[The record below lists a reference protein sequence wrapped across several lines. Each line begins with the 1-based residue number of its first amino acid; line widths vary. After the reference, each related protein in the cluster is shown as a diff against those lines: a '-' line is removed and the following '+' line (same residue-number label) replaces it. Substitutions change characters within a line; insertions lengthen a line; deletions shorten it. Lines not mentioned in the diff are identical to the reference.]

1 MSEPSSSQDLRH
13 LTSAVQQLTVVAEG
27 LSSRYPQSRAE
38 EESHLEGAWHRRWF
52 VVRESSIVPFVPL
65 KYLKSPPKLEVES
78 GLPPL
83 PDFCVSAVEKD
94 LNLSVELARP
104 VAFAVFRAGFWA
116 RVSGATYTKY
126 TSDLQFDSELKY
138 WLLRRAP
145 GFSHF
150 ILVQS
155 ETEAI
160 QLSSDCKEIEILEAF
175 PSFAE
180 VKVFC
185 VGACISIP
193 PVWKWNGHL

>member
-1 MSEPSSSQDLRH
+1 MSEPSSSQDLCQ

-27 LSSRYPQSRAE
+27 LSSRYPQGRLE
-38 EESHLEGAWHRRWF
+38 EENRCERVWHRHWF
-52 VVRESSIVPFVPL
+52 VVKESSIVPFVPL
-65 KYLKSPPKLEVES
+65 KYLKGPPKLEVES
-78 GLPPL
+78 GPPPL
-83 PDFCVSAVEKD
+83 PDFCVTAVEKD
-94 LNLSVELARP
+94 LNLSVEQARA
-104 VAFAVFRAGFWA
+104 VALAVFTAGFWA

-126 TSDLQFDSELKY
+126 TSDLQLDSEPKY

-160 QLSSDCKEIEILEAF
+160 QLSSNCKEIEILEVL
-175 PSFAE
+175 PSLAE

-185 VGACISIP
+185 VGACICIP
-193 PVWKWNGHL
+193 PVWKWGDHL

>member
-1 MSEPSSSQDLRH
+1 MSEPSSSQDFCQ

-27 LSSRYPQSRAE
+27 LSSRYPQGRLE
-38 EESHLEGAWHRRWF
+38 EENRCERVWHRHWF
-52 VVRESSIVPFVPL
+52 VVKESSIVPFVPL
-65 KYLKSPPKLEVES
+65 KYLKGPPKLEVES
-78 GLPPL
+78 GPPPL
-83 PDFCVSAVEKD
+83 PDFCVTAVEKD
-94 LNLSVELARP
+94 LNLSVEQARA
-104 VAFAVFRAGFWA
+104 VALAVFTAGFWA

-126 TSDLQFDSELKY
+126 TSDLQLDSEPKY

-160 QLSSDCKEIEILEAF
+160 QLSSNCKEIEILEVL
-175 PSFAE
+175 PSLAE

-185 VGACISIP
+185 VGACICIP
-193 PVWKWNGHL
+193 PVWKWGDHL